1 MHVEPIVN
9 TVLAGLNAQ
18 ASLAAGDP
26 AIEAAAGQLAA
37 ALEPALRQA
46 ALALAEQAADE
57 VRAQLPDRTVSVV
70 IQDGDP
76 ALRITEAPLTASAPV
91 DPEEFD
97 ARITLRLPPSL
108 KRLVEDAATVDGESV
123 NGWVVDALSR
133 RANRSPG
140 RGRRVTEGFD
150 L

>member
-1 MHVEPIVN
+1 MHVDPIVN
-9 TVLAGLNAQ
+9 AVLAGLNAQ
-18 ASLAAGDP
+18 AALAGDDP
-26 AIEAAAGQLAA
+26 SVEAAAGQLAE
-37 ALEPALRQA
+37 ALVPALRQA

-76 ALRITEAPLTASAPV
+76 GLRIAEAPLADVTSTDA
-91 DPEEFD
+91 EEFD

-108 KRLVEDAATVDGESV
+108 KRLVEDAATIEGESV

-133 RANRSPG
+133 RANRSKG
-140 RGRRVTEGFD
+140 RGRRMTESFD